1 MALLSRL
8 LGDERGVI
16 ALKFALAA
24 PAVILL
30 GVGAIDLSNVHSSKG
45 KLQDVADA
53 AALAGAWELGLAI
66 DDKAAIARAET
77 FVDGH
82 VADWTDAPR
91 VTADITVEETKTQ
104 RIIKVHL
111 DANRTSFFG
120 NMLPPGG
127 WNFVAEAKA
136 TTVGLVPLCV
146 LVSGKSGDKVLNV
159 KDKARLSAP
168 ACLVHSNRD
177 ILVEG
182 GSIAASMTQA
192 VTRATGA
199 INPAPGT
206 GAEPIED
213 PFAKLLILPPLNCSG
228 NVGGILNGV
237 GATLG
242 IDKKSGIIRL
252 PPGIH
257 CGGVKVGGNAQLILE
272 PGEHW
277 FIAGALEVKE
287 NATLRG
293 DDVVLMFD
301 LASKFVF
308 DDNAMVTLEGRRTGR
323 FAGIVMAAMR
333 TNTQDF
339 IISSDNVDRLD
350 GVIYVPN
357 ATLIVDGSDDIA
369 RDSAWTVIVAKSVQ
383 LKGAPSL
390 IINADYTS
398 SAVPVPE
405 GVGPRPGGSTLVD

>member
-1 MALLSRL
+1 
-8 LGDERGVI
+8 VI

-30 GVGAIDLSNVHSSKG
+30 GVGAIDLSNVHSAKG
-45 KLQDVADA
+45 RLQDVADA

-66 DDKAAIARAET
+66 DDTAAIARAES
-77 FVDGH
+77 FVEGEMSE
-82 VADWTDAPR
+82 WTDAPK
-91 VTADITVEETKTQ
+91 VTPKITVEETDTQ

-111 DANRTSFFG
+111 DGHRPSFFG

-127 WNFVAEAKA
+127 WKFQAEAKA
-136 TTVGLVPLCV
+136 TTVGLTPLCV
-146 LVSGKSGDKVLNV
+146 LVSGSSGSKMLNV
-159 KDKARLSAP
+159 KDSAEITAP

-177 ILVEG
+177 IEVEG
-182 GSIAASMTQA
+182 GRITASATQA
-192 VTRATGA
+192 VTSATGA
-199 INPAPGT
+199 IYPAPGT
-206 GAEPIED
+206 GAEPIDD
-213 PFAKLLILPPLNCSG
+213 PFAQLLILPPLNCSG
-228 NVGGILNGV
+228 GVRGILGGV

-257 CGGVKVGGNAQLILE
+257 CGGVKVGGDAQLILE

-308 DDNAMVTLEGRRTGR
+308 DDNAMVTLEGRRSGR

-339 IISSDNVDRLD
+339 IISSDNVESLL

-357 ATLIVDGSDDIA
+357 ATLIVDGSDDVA

-405 GVGPRPGGSTLVD
+405 GVGPRPGGSTLVN